1 MTNLQIFAAMGA
13 WLVATGIVC
22 YLVFRF
28 GYNLGWSER
37 QKSMILPRNITKAL
51 GQRIDLDEQHGRHSA
66 MDASKQF

>member
-1 MTNLQIFAAMGA
+1 MSNIQIFAAMCA

-37 QKSMILPRNITKAL
+37 QKSMTLPRNIMRDLNK
-51 GQRIDLDEQHGRHSA
+51 RIDLEATHDRHSA
-66 MDASKQF
+66 MDANKTF